1 MRFNNSCSCWY
12 ARRSLTYKTLKKYFN
27 TGVKDMKELESYVA
41 SLGIGL
47 SLGFIG
53 AGGSILT
60 IPVFVYILKK
70 DPLSSS
76 VYSMFVVGISSMAG
90 SIRSI
95 VNKLVDFNVTLLFGI
110 PSVAGVFIAR
120 KIIFPAIP
128 SQLLAI
134 GSLVLSKDMLFMLCL
149 SVLMFLSAIRMMKPL
164 TRNDNSMEIDKPATG
179 LLLLQGLFV
188 GIITGLLGI
197 GGGFLIV
204 PALCLLARLPVKK
217 AIGTALLIITLNSVF
232 SFLNSYASINI
243 DWLLLVKFSLGAIA
257 GILIGT
263 KLSEKIPG
271 DILKKV
277 FAWFV
282 LAISFYIVYKQF
294 FL

>member
-1 MRFNNSCSCWY
+1 
-12 ARRSLTYKTLKKYFN
+12 
-27 TGVKDMKELESYVA
+27 MKELETCVA

-70 DPLSSS
+70 DPVSSG

-90 SIRSI
+90 SIQSI
-95 VNKLVDFNVTLLFGI
+95 FNKLVDFKAMLTFGI
-110 PSVAGVFIAR
+110 PSVIGVLIAR
-120 KIIFPAIP
+120 KIIFPSIP
-128 SQLLAI
+128 DELFYI
-134 GSLVLSKDMLFMLCL
+134 GSFSLSKNILFMLSL
-149 SVLMFLSAIRMMKPL
+149 SSLMFLAALRMLRPIVNKDQTAEFDEPL
-164 TRNDNSMEIDKPATG
+164 II
-179 LLLLQGLFV
+179 LLLLQGLLV

-204 PALCLLARLPVKK
+204 PALYFLAMLPMKK
-217 AIGTALLIITLNSVF
+217 AIGTALLIITANSLF
-232 SFLNSYASINI
+232 SFLSSYTSMNL
-243 DWLLLVKFSLGAIA
+243 DWVLLIKFSVGAII

-263 KLSEKIPG
+263 KLSRKIPG
-271 DILKKV
+271 NYLKKI
-277 FAWFV
+277 FGWFI
-282 LAISFYIVYKQF
+282 LGLSFYIVYKQF

>member
-1 MRFNNSCSCWY
+1 
-12 ARRSLTYKTLKKYFN
+12 
-27 TGVKDMKELESYVA
+27 MKELESYAA

-76 VYSMFVVGISSMAG
+76 VYSMFIVGISGMAG

-95 VNKLVDFNVTLLFGI
+95 FNNLVDFRVMLLFGI

-120 KIIFPAIP
+120 KGIFPSIP
-128 SQLLAI
+128 SQLFSI
-134 GSLVLSKDMLFMLCL
+134 GSFTLSKDMLFMLFL
-149 SVLMFLSAIRMMKPL
+149 SSLMFLSAVRMLNPNIKKGLAEQVKKPS
-164 TRNDNSMEIDKPATG
+164 TS
-179 LLLLQGLFV
+179 LLLLQGLLV

-204 PALCLLARLPVKK
+204 PALCFLALLPVKK
-217 AIGTALLIITLNSVF
+217 AIGTALLIITVNSLF
-232 SFLNSYASINI
+232 SFLSSYTSINI

-263 KLSEKIPG
+263 KLSEKISG
-271 DILKKV
+271 DYLKKI